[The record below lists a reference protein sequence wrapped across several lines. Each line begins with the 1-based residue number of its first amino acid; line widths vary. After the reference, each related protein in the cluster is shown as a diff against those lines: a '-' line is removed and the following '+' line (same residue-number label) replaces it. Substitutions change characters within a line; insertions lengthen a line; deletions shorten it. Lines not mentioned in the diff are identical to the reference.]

1 MIMRLTTLALVAL
14 LAACA
19 PDDAA
24 PPASPA
30 PVAGVPAGSLVV
42 SEAWVRQVPP
52 AARMTAGY
60 LKLRN
65 TGTEP
70 AVIVGAESPMF
81 NAVEIHGTVTVDG
94 MARMR
99 QQESV
104 TVPPGETVSFEPGGL
119 HLMLMQAVDGIPGAG
134 EVPLSLLL
142 ADGARIEVTAP
153 IGQPAD

>member
-1 MIMRLTTLALVAL
+1 MRLTMLALVAL

-30 PVAGVPAGSLVV
+30 PVAGVPSGALVT

-60 LKLRN
+60 LKVRN

-70 AVIVGAESPMF
+70 VVLVGAASPLF

-104 TVPPGETVSFEPGGL
+104 TIPPGETVSFEPGGL
-119 HLMLMQAVDGIPGAG
+119 HLMLMQAVDQIPAQGQ
-134 EVPLSLLL
+134 VPLSLLL
-142 ADGARIEVTAP
+142 ADGESIEVVAP
-153 IGQPAD
+153 IGQPDG

>member
-1 MIMRLTTLALVAL
+1 MRLTMLALVAL

-30 PVAGVPAGSLVV
+30 PVAGVPSGAVV
-42 SEAWVRQVPP
+42 TSEAWVRQVPP

-60 LKLRN
+60 LKVRN

-70 AVIVGAESPMF
+70 VVLVGAESPLF

-104 TVPPGETVSFEPGGL
+104 TIPPGETVSFEPGGL
-119 HLMLMQAVDGIPGAG
+119 HLMLMQAVEQIPAQGQI
-134 EVPLSLLL
+134 PLRLLL
-142 ADGARIEVTAP
+142 ADGDSIEIVAP

>member
-1 MIMRLTTLALVAL
+1 MRLTLLALVAL

-30 PVAGVPAGSLVV
+30 PVAGVPSGALVT

-70 AVIVGAESPMF
+70 VVLIGAESPLF

-104 TVPPGETVSFEPGGL
+104 TIPPGETVSFEPGGL
-119 HLMLMQAVDGIPGAG
+119 HLMLMQAVEQIPAQGQ
-134 EVPLSLLL
+134 VPLRLLL
-142 ADGARIEVTAP
+142 ADGDSIEVVAP

>member
-1 MIMRLTTLALVAL
+1 MIMRLTILVLAAV

-19 PDDAA
+19 PEEAA

-30 PVAGVPAGSLVV
+30 PVAGVPEGALVI

-70 AVIVGAESPMF
+70 AVVVGARSPLF
-81 NAVEIHGTVTVDG
+81 NAVEIHGTFMVDG

-104 TVPPGETVSFEPGGL
+104 TIPPGETVSFEPGGL
-119 HLMLMQAVDGIPGAG
+119 HLMLMQAVEGIPGEG
-134 EVPLSLLL
+134 EIPLSLLL
-142 ADGARIEVTAP
+142 ADGDRIDLTAP

>member
-1 MIMRLTTLALVAL
+1 MRLTMLALVAL

-30 PVAGVPAGSLVV
+30 PVAGVPSGAVV
-42 SEAWVRQVPP
+42 ASEAWVRQVPP

-60 LKLRN
+60 LKVRN

-70 AVIVGAESPMF
+70 VVLVGAESPLF

-104 TVPPGETVSFEPGGL
+104 TIPPGETVSFEPGGL
-119 HLMLMQAVDGIPGAG
+119 HLMLMQAVEQIPAQGQI
-134 EVPLSLLL
+134 PLRLLL
-142 ADGARIEVTAP
+142 ADGDSIEIVAP

>member
-1 MIMRLTTLALVAL
+1 MRLTLLALVAL

-30 PVAGVPAGSLVV
+30 PIAGVPGGALVT

-70 AVIVGAESPMF
+70 VVLVGAESPLF

-104 TVPPGETVSFEPGGL
+104 TIPPGETVSFEPGGL
-119 HLMLMQAVDGIPGAG
+119 HLMLMQAVEQIPAQGQI
-134 EVPLSLLL
+134 PLRLLL
-142 ADGARIEVTAP
+142 ADGDSVDVVAP
-153 IGQPAD
+153 VGQPAD

>member
-1 MIMRLTTLALVAL
+1 MRLTLLALVAL

-30 PVAGVPAGSLVV
+30 PVAGVPSGALVT

-70 AVIVGAESPMF
+70 VVLIGAESPLF

-104 TVPPGETVSFEPGGL
+104 TIPPGETVSFEPGGL
-119 HLMLMQAVDGIPGAG
+119 HLMLMQAVEQIPAQGQ
-134 EVPLSLLL
+134 VPLRLLL
-142 ADGARIEVTAP
+142 ADGESIEVVAP